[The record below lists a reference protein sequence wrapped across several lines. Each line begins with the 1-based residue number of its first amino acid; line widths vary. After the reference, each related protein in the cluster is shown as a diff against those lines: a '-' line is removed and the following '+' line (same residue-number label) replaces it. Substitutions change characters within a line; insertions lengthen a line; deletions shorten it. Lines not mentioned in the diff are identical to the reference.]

1 MLMAEIT
8 NVAYSDL
15 KNYIKNEWKCIEL
28 RTDNDAKILRLNSDD
43 SRVTSNII
51 GNEIQLQVVLKGSDL
66 DLKKPLVFA
75 KSVLFKDMVSLT
87 SLCEESF
94 TPFNMES
101 DSDELTIIH
110 TIQVPKVL

>member
-1 MLMAEIT
+1 MAEIT

-28 RTDNDAKILRLNSDD
+28 RTDTDVKIIRLSTDD

-51 GNEIQLQVVLKGSDL
+51 GDEVQLQVVLKGSDL

-75 KSVLFKDMVSLT
+75 KSVLFKDMVSLNV
-87 SLCEESF
+87 LCEEFF

-101 DSDELTIIH
+101 DSDELTIVH